1 MKPYEKLK
9 SIRIEKGLTTYEL
22 SELTGI
28 PQSTISK
35 MENGKRKI
43 ETDSIQALAYAFII
57 TIVFLLGFGYFFN
70 GAEAGYFL
78 MAVSI
83 NFTIIMC
90 SYNILDKLEK

>member
-1 MKPYEKLK
+1 MKNNIIK
-9 SIRIEKGLTTYEL
+9 S
-22 SELTGI
+22 
-28 PQSTISK
+28 
-35 MENGKRKI
+35 
-43 ETDSIQALAYAFII
+43 LAYAFII